1 MGKTNPRA
9 VLRARRKKSIRKK
22 VRGSAERPRL
32 AVFRSAKHIYAQLI
46 DDDAGKTMASASSLC
61 TEVKSQD
68 VDGGNRGGAEAVGK
82 LLAERAATVDIKS
95 AVFDRGGFLYRGR
108 IAALA
113 DGARAGGLE
122 F

>member
-95 AVFDRGGFLYRGR
+95 AVFDRGGFLYHGR